1 MFGSQKKPIKKTE
14 SFGGGEK
21 LNKKIFGILAF
32 VLVFS
37 LMLTPFAIAKP
48 GAEKKNNKFEFFELV
63 CSGSTN
69 GNFDRFWYTP
79 PNADPLDNKTQHSR
93 GGGWTT
99 GNVVELTIGEETF
112 TMDTS
117 PYNVT
122 WTTTFNT
129 NLIRNNDG
137 TNKLTIIQLTDVVTV
152 YDADNETIGTLVL
165 NLKSAI
171 DFSTMPPGYSGT
183 MQGYGTG
190 DFRGVK
196 ISGIDIGLVDP
207 VNGIFMRNG
216 TITGWPVEISND

>member
-1 MFGSQKKPIKKTE
+1 M
-14 SFGGGEK
+14 
-21 LNKKIFGILAF
+21 NKRIFGLLVTVLA
-32 VLVFS
+32 VS
-37 LMLTPFAIAKP
+37 LLLTPLAIAKP
-48 GAEKKNNKFEFFELV
+48 GNPKNNDQFEFFELV
-63 CSGSTN
+63 CSGTTS
-69 GNFDRFWYTP
+69 GIFDTFWYTP
-79 PNADPLDNKTQHSR
+79 PNVDPLDNKTAHAR

-99 GNVVELTIGEETF
+99 GETVELTVGGETF

-122 WTTTFNT
+122 WTTTYDANI
-129 NLIRNNDG
+129 IRNNDG
-137 TNKLTIIQLTDVVTV
+137 TSKLTVISLTDVVTV
-152 YDADNETIGTLVL
+152 YDANNVSIGELVL

-190 DFRGVK
+190 DLKGVK

-216 TITGWPVEISND
+216 TITGWPVEITND